1 MTFAFDFGA
10 INNLGKVHLMWQSG
24 EGEGG
29 GGKGD
34 EDIETRFNIL
44 GAPPNFFRAPLSG
57 V

>member
-34 EDIETRFNIL
+34 EDIETRSLKF
-44 GAPPNFFRAPLSG
+44 
-57 V
+57 